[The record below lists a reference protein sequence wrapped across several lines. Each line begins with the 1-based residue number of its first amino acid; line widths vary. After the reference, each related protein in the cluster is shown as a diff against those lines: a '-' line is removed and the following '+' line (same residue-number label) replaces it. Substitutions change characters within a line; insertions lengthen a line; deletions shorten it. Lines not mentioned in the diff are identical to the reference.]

1 MVVRLMTTACVAACV
16 GMPGLAAASASPP
29 ARHDQAIAEF
39 AATLAARDRERD
51 RQRRRIKGS
60 RISLIAGAGVVVIGA
75 AILASFLGSAARK
88 TDRYDDG
95 NDGFE
100 FLWGAIPI
108 GAGVLA
114 MVVSGPIF
122 VVSRNRLGELGEPQR
137 RILRL
142 RPSLSAGA
150 RGGQAGLA
158 LDLRF

>member
-1 MVVRLMTTACVAACV
+1 M
-16 GMPGLAAASASPP
+16 AAASASPP
-29 ARHDQAIAEF
+29 VRHDQAIAEF

-60 RISLIAGAGVVVIGA
+60 RISLFTGAGVVVIGA
-75 AILASFLGSAARK
+75 AILAGILGSVARN

-95 NDGFE
+95 DDGFE
-100 FLWGAIPI
+100 FLGGAIPI
-108 GAGVLA
+108 GAGVVA

>member
-1 MVVRLMTTACVAACV
+1 MTTACVAACV
-16 GMPGLAAASASPP
+16 GMPGLGAASASPP

-39 AATLAARDRERD
+39 AATLAARDRDREWDRD